1 MRRNNKLAGTYFCG
15 NEASDYAKENGRLDY
30 ATLAKAFDAVLNN
43 DIIKNTSDIGYWD
56 IENGSEEYY
65 KDNNGNRYT
74 YDEKEER
81 IEELEEKIEELEEK
95 IREYEDTIN
104 EVMERDED
112 YEENHVYIAM
122 NENISRIDEEIEAL
136 EDAHYEEIFQ
146 YFIISDNGAEILK
159 DYTDE
164 IVFYNEAL
172 DMYVWG
178 VTHWGTSW
186 DYVLTDIR
194 LNCGE

>member
-1 MRRNNKLAGTYFCG
+1 MKNNKLYGITFYG
-15 NEASDYAKENGRLDY
+15 NEASDYAKENGFLDY

-65 KDNNGNRYT
+65 EDNNGDRYT
-74 YDEKEER
+74 YDEKEEH
-81 IEELEEKIEELEEK
+81 IEELEAKIEELEELETEEAEAQIEEMK
-95 IREYEDTIN
+95 EDIETL
-104 EVMERDED
+104 
-112 YEENHVYIAM
+112 EE
-122 NENISRIDEEIEAL
+122 
-136 EDAHYEEIFQ
+136 AHYDEIFP
-146 YFIISDNGAEILK
+146 YYIIWDNGAEILK
-159 DYTDE
+159 DYTNE
-164 IVFYNEAL
+164 IVFYNEEL

-194 LNCGE
+194 LNCGEEAYN

>member
-1 MRRNNKLAGTYFCG
+1 MRRTNKLAGTYFCG
-15 NEASDYAKENGRLDY
+15 NEASDYAKENGVLDD

-65 KDNNGNRYT
+65 EDNDGNRYT

-81 IEELEEKIEELEEK
+81 IEELEAK
-95 IREYEDTIN
+95 IREYEDTIA

-112 YEENHVYIAM
+112 YKENHVYIAM

-136 EDAHYEEIFQ
+136 EEAHYDEIFQ
-146 YFIISDNGAEILK
+146 YYIISDNGAEILK

-172 DMYVWG
+172 DMHVWG

-194 LNCGE
+194 LNCGEEAYN

>member
-1 MRRNNKLAGTYFCG
+1 MRRNNKLYGSTFYG

-30 ATLAKAFDAVLNN
+30 STLAKAFDAVLNN
-43 DIIKNTSDIGYWD
+43 NIMQATAEIGYWET
-56 IENGSEEYY
+56 ENGSEEYY
-65 KDNNGNRYT
+65 EDNNGNIYT

-81 IEELEEKIEELEEK
+81 IEELEAKIEELEELETEEAEAQIEE
-95 IREYEDTIN
+95 IREDI
-104 EVMERDED
+104 EVL
-112 YEENHVYIAM
+112 EE
-122 NENISRIDEEIEAL
+122 
-136 EDAHYEEIFQ
+136 AHYEEIFQ
-146 YFIISDNGAEILK
+146 YFIISNNGAEILK
-159 DYTDE
+159 DYTNE

-194 LNCGE
+194 LNCGEEAFD

>member
-1 MRRNNKLAGTYFCG
+1 MRRNNKLSGTYFCG
-15 NEASDYAKENGRLDY
+15 NEASDYAKENGFWDY

-65 KDNNGNRYT
+65 EDNDGNRYT

-81 IEELEEKIEELEEK
+81 IEELETK

-122 NENISRIDEEIEAL
+122 NENISRIREEIETL

-146 YFIISDNGAEILK
+146 YYIISDNGAEILK
-159 DYTDE
+159 DYTNE

-194 LNCGE
+194 LNCGEEAYN

>member
-1 MRRNNKLAGTYFCG
+1 MRRNNKLSGTHFFG
-15 NEASDYAKENGRLDY
+15 NEASDYAKENGFLDY
-30 ATLAKAFDAVLNN
+30 ATLSKAFDAVLNN

-65 KDNNGNRYT
+65 EDNNGNIYT
-74 YDEKEER
+74 YDEKEEKVR
-81 IEELEEKIEELEEK
+81 ELEEKIEEFEN
-95 IREYEDTIN
+95 TIA

-122 NENISRIDEEIEAL
+122 NENISRIKEDIEVL

-159 DYTDE
+159 NWTDE
-164 IVFYNEAL
+164 IVFYNESL

-186 DYVLTDIR
+186 DYVLTDIK
-194 LNCGE
+194 LNCGEEAFN

>member
-1 MRRNNKLAGTYFCG
+1 MRRNNKLYGVTFYG
-15 NEASDYAKENGRLDY
+15 NEASDYAKENGFLDY
-30 ATLAKAFDAVLNN
+30 ATLSKAFNAVLNN
-43 DIIKNTSDIGYWD
+43 EIIKATSDIGYWD

-65 KDNNGNRYT
+65 EDNNGNRYT

-81 IEELEEKIEELEEK
+81 IEELEEKIEELEELETEESK
-95 IREYEDTIN
+95 ARIEEIRED
-104 EVMERDED
+104 
-112 YEENHVYIAM
+112 
-122 NENISRIDEEIEAL
+122 IEAL

-164 IVFYNEAL
+164 IVFYNETL

-186 DYVLTDIR
+186 DYVLTDIK
-194 LNCGE
+194 LNCGDEAFN